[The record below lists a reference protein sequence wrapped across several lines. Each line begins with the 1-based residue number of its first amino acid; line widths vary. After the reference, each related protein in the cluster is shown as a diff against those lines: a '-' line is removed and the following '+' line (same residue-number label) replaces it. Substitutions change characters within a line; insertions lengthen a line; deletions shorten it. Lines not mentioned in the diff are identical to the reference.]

1 MQWGQLQQFW
11 LHQTALA
18 NQAEQMMLNQ
28 CHGQMMMPMGTQP
41 FAGFAEQGPTQVNPP
56 SSQNVS
62 SEIPAQDSS
71 GRNSLPEAASP
82 STTRC
87 KYGRRCTRENCWFL
101 HPEGRSIDNK
111 RKALAEGSE
120 PEASLPKRRPY
131 DVAKSPPKGPLHTPP
146 IDSSPEPAGNNIGK
160 PMPADLHTGVHSRL
174 REVVP
179 EWPRVITP
187 SGKLKDKKLE
197 GQGWPLHFL
206 HPDFPRSVISLEDV
220 QAVVSTLRRQGM
232 GALGT
237 ARVSSPGVIQVPLG
251 LQRKGGNLQIYPSA
265 TGRLTGNARI
275 NSTKED
281 IIRSARASLLKSAW
295 FSDAGKTSVNPLSA
309 LLATVT
315 LSDGKL
321 LLPPLSSS
329 TRDKWLV
336 FLDWCQCEALD
347 FCLLAETG
355 ICSTTPL
362 PFSKKWVFD
371 FLPAPKALPGFGVG
385 LLYNS
390 RFQGRCSRVSVS
402 CLSHRFAAWLVSF
415 DKIIVLMG
423 VVYMPHAGRPVEERL
438 DCLNTA
444 LRELHDLRSKYPNA
458 WQILAGDFNAPDW
471 LACDDGSG
479 TVASSIRDGMPRDY
493 VVLNCIA
500 GKPQATHKL
509 GNVLD
514 AILTNR
520 AQDVVSFTVG
530 PLLPISDHCPL
541 LATFKVPYSV
551 PRPKGLW
558 CTSRVFSSD
567 AFCKEAQTA
576 LCQLYAWIGD
586 ECRRDSTEANL
597 FNVLQFGTLLLSVT
611 LLCIVGTDM
620 AFALFHE
627 LVLLRRKAILPLE
640 TQFIFLDGQAAFCR
654 PPALTVLDALLRVP
668 GLHSQDL
675 CVVHAFLS
683 NLRSRACITGE
694 LTRDWRNEAGLSQG
708 GTLSVALFVLLTDA
722 IYQRLVDAK
731 VGLTFP
737 TQHCSCPVLGYVD
750 DLVFCVHSH
759 EAIQDALT
767 QVEHWTQNLRM
778 ALNVGRNKSALLM
791 PLCPTESVHQVGSH
805 PLPVVHQYR
814 YLGGVVAHDG
824 SVLPALQD
832 IQSRSIIKTATL
844 MRWCRSQSI
853 PVPLIARLWVLYV
866 ESAVMPLLAA
876 LPLTNRHLNIYDRM
890 QRKMGRML
898 LGYQKRS
905 PTPPVLLEL
914 AWVPWS
920 VLIPCRRVGLLW
932 RTLEQPHS
940 LMTHLLPHSVSVTG
954 SWGSL
959 AMQNVQAIYGQPN
972 FTPPTGWK
980 TALRKHQDS
989 LTDAARDSF
998 LIQASMHSAL
1008 LHYPV
1013 SVNCRCMLGAVNT
1026 PLNRLSSRSLASVI
1040 CSRLF
1045 AGGQGLRGGDRNLD
1059 TPPNSKQ
1066 LLLILPPK
1074 IGEICRDFR
1083 ALSSPLSLTRVFPS
1097 RC

>member
-1 MQWGQLQQFW
+1 M
-11 LHQTALA
+11 
-18 NQAEQMMLNQ
+18 
-28 CHGQMMMPMGTQP
+28 
-41 FAGFAEQGPTQVNPP
+41 
-56 SSQNVS
+56 
-62 SEIPAQDSS
+62 
-71 GRNSLPEAASP
+71 
-82 STTRC
+82 
-87 KYGRRCTRENCWFL
+87 
-101 HPEGRSIDNK
+101 
-111 RKALAEGSE
+111 
-120 PEASLPKRRPY
+120 
-131 DVAKSPPKGPLHTPP
+131 
-146 IDSSPEPAGNNIGK
+146 
-160 PMPADLHTGVHSRL
+160 
-174 REVVP
+174 
-179 EWPRVITP
+179 
-187 SGKLKDKKLE
+187 
-197 GQGWPLHFL
+197 
-206 HPDFPRSVISLEDV
+206 
-220 QAVVSTLRRQGM
+220 
-232 GALGT
+232 
-237 ARVSSPGVIQVPLG
+237 
-251 LQRKGGNLQIYPSA
+251 
-265 TGRLTGNARI
+265 
-275 NSTKED
+275 
-281 IIRSARASLLKSAW
+281 
-295 FSDAGKTSVNPLSA
+295 
-309 LLATVT
+309 
-315 LSDGKL
+315 
-321 LLPPLSSS
+321 
-329 TRDKWLV
+329 
-336 FLDWCQCEALD
+336 
-347 FCLLAETG
+347 
-355 ICSTTPL
+355 
-362 PFSKKWVFD
+362 
-371 FLPAPKALPGFGVG
+371 
-385 LLYNS
+385 
-390 RFQGRCSRVSVS
+390 
-402 CLSHRFAAWLVSF
+402 LVSF

-586 ECRRDSTEANL
+586 ECRRDSSEANL
-597 FNVLQFGTLLLSVT
+597 FNVLQLGSLLLSVT
-611 LLCIVGTDM
+611 LLCHLFKLKSPYGRFAFRRFSMARPSWPRSIHRWVAALRHATGQEASRLRRKLRKAIHRVKRHTWRSNVSFQSPTNRAPAKFVLKSSFFQRLHRETVPWTEPQRSIVIGDDVLSDDTSLEMWASYLQSLTSWDGPESPEVLWSWFCGRSVPDISSSTRLPKPMVQHGKDWLLQCRQLPLHVKLDQVFTWTELCETLGEMNSEAASPQTEPLPSALLHCQCEEFRSLILVLMSLAWILAKCPDHWLCAVVIPILKPGKPQCLLTSYRPVSLLPMWYKIMDRLMFKRMWSLISARASPWQHGGIVGTDM

-640 TQFIFLDGQAAFCR
+640 TQFVFLDGQAAFCR

-675 CVVHAFLS
+675 CVVHALLS

-694 LTRDWRNEAGLSQG
+694 LTRDWRNEAGLPQG

-750 DLVFCVHSH
+750 DLVLCVHSH

-791 PLCPTESVHQVGSH
+791 PLCPIESVHQVGSH

-824 SVLPALQD
+824 SVLPALQN
-832 IQSRSIIKTATL
+832 IQSRSIVKTATL

-876 LPLTNRHLNIYDRM
+876 LPLTNRHLNICDRM

-959 AMQNVQAIYGQPN
+959 AMQDVQAIYGQPS

-1013 SVNCRCMLGAVNT
+1013 SVNCRWMLGAVNT

-1045 AGGQGLRGGDRNLD
+1045 AGGQGLRGGDRSLD
-1059 TPPNSKQ
+1059 TPPTVNNCCLFCLQRLVKHAETLEHF
-1066 LLLILPPK
+1066 LLHCPLQECSLQDVKPHLHRIMDDRQYFASMRVGDLRKLQDAMVASWQIRKMWLQGNGLKKPRSCM
-1074 IGEICRDFR
+1074 EFAR
-1083 ALSSPLSLTRVFPS
+1083 ANW
-1097 RC
+1097 